1 MTWQATPHLGALH
14 VVCALR
20 NPSRGRSSAIGWK
33 WTNWRMRDPTN
44 ARAPSGHSEVI
55 NMKDHFVP
63 QQRARLFLR
72 NFKKR
77 EEFPLLED
85 ILAGCAGGRWG
96 NSSPGCEDNYG
107 IEYRGC
113 EETEAE

>member
-1 MTWQATPHLGALH
+1 MEVDELAYARPHQ
-14 VVCALR
+14 R
-20 NPSRGRSSAIGWK
+20 TRTFRPFRGDQHER
-33 WTNWRMRDPTN
+33 P
-44 ARAPSGHSEVI
+44 
-55 NMKDHFVP
+55 FVP

-113 EETEAE
+113 EGTEAE